1 MQQRSGE
8 TRSRILEAA
17 LACFAANGYDA
28 TGVAEICQ
36 RAGVSKG
43 AFYHHFAS
51 KQQVF
56 LALLDGWLSG
66 LDKQVAVSRGRATPF
81 DEALLALAGIGSQV
95 FQQAQGQLP
104 MFLEFWAKA
113 ARDPAVW
120 QATMEPYQRYR
131 AFFASAVAAGTAEG
145 VLRPVDPD
153 VAARLLVAVAVGLL
167 LQAVLEPDGADWDQ
181 VIHESLRLVLEGLLR
196 R

>member
-1 MQQRSGE
+1 MQQRSEE
-8 TRSRILEAA
+8 TRRRILEAA
-17 LACFAANGYDA
+17 LACFAADGYDA

-56 LALLDGWLSG
+56 LALLNRWLGG
-66 LDKQVAVSRGRATPF
+66 LDEQVAVSRGRATPF
-81 DEALLALAGIGSQV
+81 DESLLALAGIGGQV

-131 AFFASAVAAGTAEG
+131 AFFASAVAAGVAEG

-153 VAARLLVAVAVGLL
+153 MAARLLVAVAVGLL
-167 LQAVLEPDGADWDQ
+167 LQAVLEPGGADWEQ
-181 VIHESLRLVLEGLLR
+181 VTHESLRLVLEGLLR